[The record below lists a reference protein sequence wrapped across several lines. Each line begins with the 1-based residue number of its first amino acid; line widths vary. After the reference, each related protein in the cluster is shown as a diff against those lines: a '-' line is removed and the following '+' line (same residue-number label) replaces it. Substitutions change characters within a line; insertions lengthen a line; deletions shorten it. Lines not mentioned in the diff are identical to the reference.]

1 MYARAHTQGY
11 GNAQG
16 YYPQGGM
23 AMQHP
28 HGMAMGLQQQK
39 QHFAGGY
46 GGAVGGGAMY
56 STGMGQM
63 GQQQIQY
70 QQQMQQMQ
78 GYGRQVA
85 AMPQRPAQPGA
96 ILAPAPG
103 WPQ

>member
-63 GQQQIQY
+63 GQQ
-70 QQQMQQMQ
+70 
-78 GYGRQVA
+78 RALA
-85 AMPQRPAQPGA
+85 APGA
-96 ILAPAPG
+96 SSQLRSPG
-103 WPQ
+103 RWSSTVARFP